1 MDQTPVNREHWLEH
15 AALSDIGLRRSNNQD
30 SLAVLLA
37 NSPDA
42 WGHRGHLFMVADGMG
57 AHAAGELA
65 SKMAADTVPHT
76 YNKLLEEPPAVA
88 IRKAV
93 EDANGKIHSRGQ
105 ANLDFRGMGTTAS
118 VLLLLP
124 YGALVAHVGD
134 SRVYRLRGNRIEQ
147 LSFDHSLVW
156 EMMASGKLSENEI
169 PSYIP
174 KNIITRSL
182 GPAAQVQVDLEGPFP
197 LAVGDT
203 FLLCSDGLSGQVSDE
218 EIGVILSTFSP
229 KEAVQVL
236 VDLANL
242 RGGPDNITVIVAR
255 VASEPPPSTA
265 APLQVS
271 HGAGGAKRRTAQP
284 LGLVVVG
291 ILSLVTLVMALLE
304 KYIVAMGS
312 GALALIAGL
321 IVMVRWLGTSDT
333 AGEPS
338 GERFGKGP
346 HTSKVCLTNNA
357 FVDKLAKVVDQLREA
372 ATEENW
378 SIDWHRFNGFDARA
392 LAAAERKNYID
403 AVHEYGHAISFMM
416 REIRGQRRKRG
427 NGHLGP
433 HEDPPAIAT

>member
-1 MDQTPVNREHWLEH
+1 MDPTTVNREHWLEH
-15 AALSDIGLRRSNNQD
+15 AALSDVGLRRSNNQD

-42 WGHRGHLFMVADGMG
+42 WGRRGHLFMVADGMG

-93 EDANGKIHSRGQ
+93 EDANDKIHSRGQ

-124 YGALVAHVGD
+124 DGAIVAHVGD
-134 SRVYRLRGNRIEQ
+134 SRVYRLRGNLIEQ

-156 EMMASGKLSENEI
+156 EMMTSGKLREDEI

-197 LAVGDT
+197 LAEGDT

-218 EIGVILSTFSP
+218 EIGVILGTFP
-229 KEAVQVL
+229 PREAVQVL

-255 VASEPPPSTA
+255 VASSPPDSA
-265 APLQVS
+265 VAPLPVA
-271 HGAGGAKRRTAQP
+271 HGAGGATRRPTQP
-284 LGLVVVG
+284 LGLVIVG
-291 ILSLVTLVMALLE
+291 VLSLLTLVMALLG
-304 KYIVAMGS
+304 KYIEAMGS
-312 GALALIAGL
+312 GAVAVVAALVVLLRRFGAAGASGLATEAG
-321 IVMVRWLGTSDT
+321 G
-333 AGEPS
+333 
-338 GERFGKGP
+338 RFGKGP
-346 HTSKVCLTNNA
+346 HTSKVCLANNA
-357 FVDKLAKVVDQLREA
+357 FVDKLAKVVDQLRETA
-372 ATEENW
+372 SEKNW
-378 SIDWHRFNGFDARA
+378 SIDWHRFNGSDARA
-392 LAAAERKNYID
+392 KAAVERKNYVD

-416 REIRGQRRKRG
+416 GEIRDLRHKRG
-427 NGHLGP
+427 NGRDDLP
-433 HEDPPAIAT
+433 FPI

>member
-1 MDQTPVNREHWLEH
+1 
-15 AALSDIGLRRSNNQD
+15 
-30 SLAVLLA
+30 
-37 NSPDA
+37 
-42 WGHRGHLFMVADGMG
+42 
-57 AHAAGELA
+57 
-65 SKMAADTVPHT
+65 
-76 YNKLLEEPPAVA
+76 
-88 IRKAV
+88 
-93 EDANGKIHSRGQ
+93 
-105 ANLDFRGMGTTAS
+105 
-118 VLLLLP
+118 
-124 YGALVAHVGD
+124 
-134 SRVYRLRGNRIEQ
+134 
-147 LSFDHSLVW
+147 
-156 EMMASGKLSENEI
+156 
-169 PSYIP
+169 
-174 KNIITRSL
+174 
-182 GPAAQVQVDLEGPFP
+182 
-197 LAVGDT
+197 
-203 FLLCSDGLSGQVSDE
+203 
-218 EIGVILSTFSP
+218 
-229 KEAVQVL
+229 
-236 VDLANL
+236 
-242 RGGPDNITVIVAR
+242 
-255 VASEPPPSTA
+255 
-265 APLQVS
+265 
-271 HGAGGAKRRTAQP
+271 
-284 LGLVVVG
+284 
-291 ILSLVTLVMALLE
+291 LE